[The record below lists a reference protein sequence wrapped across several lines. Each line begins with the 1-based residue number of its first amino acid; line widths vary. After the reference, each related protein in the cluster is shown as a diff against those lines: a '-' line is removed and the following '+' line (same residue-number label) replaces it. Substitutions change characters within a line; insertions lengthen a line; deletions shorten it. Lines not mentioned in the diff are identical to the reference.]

1 MVLLVGLVSQPAAA
15 QSSRDKREATRKRRA
30 ELAKQLDTLRAS
42 DRQLE
47 SAVNALDSQVRAQW
61 ASAEAARQSVSAAQA
76 QMAAADA
83 KVAAAEKEIAGLR
96 AAVVSH
102 AVNAYMRPQEDL
114 SSSLEGAASINEA
127 SRRSAL
133 LGQVINHDRD
143 LIDQLRAAREDLDA
157 QRAVAQKSRDVA
169 KAREASVNARLKELT
184 RARAEQARLAGA
196 LDARIREYEAEADA
210 VAAQEADL
218 TALINRR
225 DAASRAAPGGGTVTP
240 GAASAAGLIW
250 PVRGPVTS
258 GYGYRWGRMH
268 SGIDI
273 GARTGTPIMA
283 AKAGEV
289 IFVGSMGGYGNAVI
303 INHGGGF
310 STLYAHQS
318 RLGTTDGAQVSQGQV
333 IGYVGSTGNSTGP
346 HLHFETRVN
355 GSAQNPR
362 NYLP

>member
-15 QSSRDKREATRKRRA
+15 QSTREKREAARKRRA
-30 ELAKQLDTLRAS
+30 DLARQLDTLRAS

-47 SAVNALDSQVRAQW
+47 SAVRSLDGQVQAQW
-61 ASAEAARQSVSAAQA
+61 AAAESARQSVSAAQS
-76 QMAAADA
+76 QVAAAEA
-83 KVAAAEKEIAGLR
+83 KVAAAETQIAGLR

-114 SSSLEGAASINEA
+114 SSTLDGAASINEA

-133 LGQVINHDRD
+133 LDQVINHDRD
-143 LIDQLRAAREDLDA
+143 VIDQLRAAREDLDA
-157 QRAVAQKSRDVA
+157 QRSVARKARDVA
-169 KAREASVNARLKELT
+169 KQREASVNAKLKELT

-196 LDARIREYEAEADA
+196 LDARIREYEAEANA

-218 TALINRR
+218 SSLINRR
-225 DAASRAAPGGGTVTP
+225 QAASPVGSVTP

-250 PVRGPVTS
+250 PVRGTVTS

-289 IFVGSMGGYGNAVI
+289 IFVGAMNGYGNTVV

-333 IGYVGSTGNSTGP
+333 VGYVGSTGNSTGP

-355 GSAQNPR
+355 GAAQNPR
-362 NYLP
+362 QYLP

>member
-47 SAVNALDSQVRAQW
+47 SAVNALDSQVQAQW

-76 QMAAADA
+76 TMAAADA

-114 SSSLEGAASINEA
+114 SSSLEGAAGINEA

-133 LGQVINHDRD
+133 LDQVINHDRD

-157 QRAVAQKSRDVA
+157 QRAIARKARDVA
-169 KAREASVNARLKELT
+169 KARESAVNTRLKELT

-196 LDARIREYEAEADA
+196 LDSRIREYEAEANA

-218 TALINRR
+218 SALINRR
-225 DAASRAAPGGGTVTP
+225 DAASRANPGGTVTP

-273 GARTGTPIMA
+273 GARTGVPIMA

-303 INHGGGF
+303 VNHGGGF
-310 STLYAHQS
+310 STLSAHMS

-362 NYLP
+362 QYLP

>member
-1 MVLLVGLVSQPAAA
+1 MLLLVGLVSQPAAA
-15 QSSRDKREATRKRRA
+15 QSTRDKRDAARKRRA
-30 ELAKQLDTLRAS
+30 ELARQLDTLRAS

-47 SAVNALDSQVRAQW
+47 SAVRSLDSQVQAQW
-61 ASAEAARQSVSAAQA
+61 AAAESARQSVTAAQS
-76 QMAAADA
+76 Q
-83 KVAAAEKEIAGLR
+83 VAAAEAKVASAEKQIAGLR

-114 SSSLEGAASINEA
+114 SSSLNGAESINEA
-127 SRRSAL
+127 SRRTAL
-133 LGQVINHDRD
+133 LDQVINHDRD
-143 LIDQLRAAREDLDA
+143 VIDQLRAAKEDLDA
-157 QRAVAQKSRDVA
+157 QRAVAQKAKDVA
-169 KAREASVNARLKELT
+169 KKRESSVNAKLKELT

-196 LDARIREYEAEADA
+196 LDARIREYENEANA

-218 TALINRR
+218 SALINRR
-225 DAASRAAPGGGTVTP
+225 GAATPTVTP
-240 GAASAAGLIW
+240 GAASSAGLIW
-250 PVRGPVTS
+250 PVRGTVTS

-289 IFVGSMGGYGNAVI
+289 IFAGAMSGYGNTVI

-318 RLGTTDGAQVSQGQV
+318 RIGSADGAQVAQGQV

-362 NYLP
+362 QYLP